1 MLPFKTIQEA
11 ESAIGR
17 SLTTAETIWFN
28 YSANKSDYYLYCHNI
43 LFLFLIFSCVP
54 LYYLFLEFFFRNS
67 IQSYKIQPKVNLS
80 LSDVF
85 RCYKVVMRM
94 FILVVGPLQLVSYP
108 SVKVLTFLLLLM
120 LSLLKKVSFLQCVW
134 WGFLESEKG
143 FFVYFVNLWIDGFK
157 FKIPNLILFI
167 LLLKLVVHCPVC
179 LIEL

>member
-1 MLPFKTIQEA
+1 MLPFKTLQEA

-54 LYYLFLEFFFRNS
+54 LYYIFLEIFFRKS
-67 IQSYKIQPKVNLS
+67 IQTYKIQPKVNLS

-120 LSLLKKVSFLQCVW
+120 LFFKTKKGVFLQCVW
-134 WGFLESEKG
+134 LGLLNLKR
-143 FFVYFVNLWIDGFK
+143 FFFFG
-157 FKIPNLILFI
+157 LFCWSLDRRFQI
-167 LLLKLVVHCPVC
+167 
-179 LIEL
+179 